1 MHCHLLQS
9 SPSDPVHEL
18 DAGPHEAGRR
28 DAVLA
33 GRAFLGTDNMELMG
47 HSKFF
52 FTSLKIQPAA
62 TKQKS
67 D

>member
-1 MHCHLLQS
+1 M
-9 SPSDPVHEL
+9 HEL

-28 DAVLA
+28 DAFLA

-47 HSKFF
+47 HLKFF